1 MPEGGRTLAETAP
14 VRHYQIVIFM
24 DNRGV
29 CRKITVKGWVVA
41 VLLAMLAALFAADVY
56 LAGYYLRFT
65 RLREQYENAQ
75 KDLSVGKAQLGEL
88 AAKAAEVA
96 AGLSRVTSFDAKL
109 RAMIGIDHEPDAAKR
124 PSDAADRPQD
134 DPFPSLSQEISARR
148 LAGFLQRLRAQTSQ
162 AEVSRK
168 ELVAAVEAGGE
179 MLAAAPT
186 VWPVEGVIF
195 AEFGQR
201 VSPVTGKPEFLRAVE
216 ISAPAGTPVHA
227 PAKGKVVAAG
237 SEPGQGQTLAVSHGG
252 GFATVYAN
260 LQNLAVKEGEGVEKG
275 QILAQVGPGGKLT
288 GPILR
293 YEVRLGGVPVNPKR
307 YIIE

>member
-1 MPEGGRTLAETAP
+1 MRTARRTLAETVS

-41 VLLAMLAALFAADVY
+41 GLLTMLAVFLAADVY
-56 LAGYYLRFT
+56 LAGYYLRYA
-65 RLREQYENAQ
+65 RLREQYDNAQ
-75 KDLSVGKAQLGEL
+75 KDLATGKAQLGEL

-96 AGLSRVTSFDAKL
+96 SGLSRVTAFDAKL
-109 RAMIGIDHEPDAAKR
+109 RAMIGIDHDPDAAKR
-124 PSDAADRPQD
+124 PGEAADKAQD
-134 DPFPSLSQEISARR
+134 DPFPNLSQELSARR
-148 LAGFLQRLRAQTSQ
+148 LAGFLQRLRAQTNQ

-168 ELVAAVEAGGE
+168 ELLAAIEASGD
-179 MLAAAPT
+179 MLAAAPS

-195 AEFGQR
+195 AEFGPR
-201 VSPVTGKPEFLRAVE
+201 VSPVTGKPEFLHAVE

-227 PAKGKVVAAG
+227 PARGTVVAAG
-237 SEPGQGQTLAVSHGG
+237 SEPGVGQTLVVSHGG
-252 GFATVYAN
+252 GFATVYSN
-260 LQNLAVKEGEGVEKG
+260 LQNLAVKEGDVVDKG
-275 QILAQVGPGGKLT
+275 RILAQVGAGGKLT

-293 YEVRLGGVPVNPKR
+293 YEVRQGGVPVNPKR